1 MSNLLLQSIETDWC
15 SIATKVDGE
24 DDQFM
29 KVAEASV
36 KSNAEANNYLFLDF
50 VPLRE
55 SFIALL

>member
-1 MSNLLLQSIETDWC
+1 M
-15 SIATKVDGE
+15 IATKVDGE

-50 VPLRE
+50 LPPRE